1 MIKILRL
8 GHRKERDKRITTHVA
23 LAARAL
29 GADGFILSG
38 ERDDSVIESVRKVS
52 KKWGGKFSAKYE
64 KNWKKALR
72 GFKGKRVH
80 LTMYGIPVQE
90 AVVGL
95 RSEKNILVVVGAEKV
110 PREVYN
116 WSDYNVSVT
125 SQPHSEV
132 AALAIFL
139 HELAGGKEL
148 DLPFKGA
155 KLAIT
160 PSARGK
166 KVLARK

>member
-29 GADGFILSG
+29 GANGFILSG
-38 ERDDSVIESVRKVS
+38 ERDDAVIESVRKVA
-52 KKWGGKFSAKYE
+52 KKWGGKFSARYE
-64 KNWKKALR
+64 KNWKKAIR
-72 GFKGKRVH
+72 GFKGKKVH
-80 LTMYGIPVQE
+80 LTMYGTPLRE
-90 AVVGL
+90 AVPAL
-95 RSEKNILVVVGAEKV
+95 RGAKNMLVIVGAEKV

-116 WSDYNVSVT
+116 WADFNVSVT

-139 HELAGGKEL
+139 HELFSGREL
-148 DLPFKGA
+148 AIPFKDA
-155 KLAIT
+155 KIRIE

-166 KVLARK
+166 KVLGRK